1 MQKTFENIIIEALD
15 DEIQTA
21 DSIMDKL
28 SRCSDELKTVKTE
41 EEFDNIINKYSLLNT
56 KFTKDGL
63 YPGDFSKIVDK
74 YKEKLNLKAS

>member
-1 MQKTFENIIIEALD
+1 MIIEVLG

-28 SRCSDELKTVKTE
+28 SRCSDELKMAKTE
-41 EEFDNIINKYSLLNT
+41 EEFDEIINKYSLLNT
-56 KFTKDGL
+56 KFTKDEL

-74 YKEKLNLKAS
+74 YKKTLNLKTS